1 VDRRDGTVLASEEN
15 SDGLVLDGFIFDGAT
30 YNAYFPSGALDP
42 GKSPLSPLL
51 DLRGGRAPITV
62 RNCLLLNGS
71 GAAVNI
77 ASPFGVFENNVIVN
91 TSGWALKIRADGAGP
106 WNVRNN
112 TIMFASDPTARAGTG
127 QSSSDGTLF
136 HLNGRATTQ
145 VDSNIFAF
153 ADNYGVRTTIPQQ
166 SMAFDDDVFAGNL
179 HIHLTDTQYLW
190 ADSSTWER
198 RAEGDSGFASF
209 NGNTLALPRLP
220 IGSRYAD
227 EALARL
233 FTLPSRITREQW
245 KELAAKVGSPATPPG
260 DSDAPTPEAPKP
272 AVEAPSPEAS
282 HTAGSLS
289 DLLASLKSMRSE
301 IKVIQSKKPAAQID
315 PVYCPIFD
323 WKEALELAQDQSVGG
338 PGAHRVSLAVS
349 FAATHAKAEVANTR
363 VEGENIDAGPAA
375 LDSKTIELDL
385 TDTRISS
392 ADPSLFPAGTSGDDF
407 VAYNAR
413 TTGETTRTRIA
424 MIVRQD
430 TATSRRLDRTV
441 PGDKLRVR
449 GTARTP
455 GDPSVLA
462 IVVDSAEPIQN

>member
-1 VDRRDGTVLASEEN
+1 
-15 SDGLVLDGFIFDGAT
+15 
-30 YNAYFPSGALDP
+30 
-42 GKSPLSPLL
+42 
-51 DLRGGRAPITV
+51 
-62 RNCLLLNGS
+62 
-71 GAAVNI
+71 
-77 ASPFGVFENNVIVN
+77 
-91 TSGWALKIRADGAGP
+91 
-106 WNVRNN
+106 
-112 TIMFASDPTARAGTG
+112 
-127 QSSSDGTLF
+127 
-136 HLNGRATTQ
+136 
-145 VDSNIFAF
+145 
-153 ADNYGVRTTIPQQ
+153 
-166 SMAFDDDVFAGNL
+166 
-179 HIHLTDTQYLW
+179 
-190 ADSSTWER
+190 
-198 RAEGDSGFASF
+198 
-209 NGNTLALPRLP
+209 
-220 IGSRYAD
+220 
-227 EALARL
+227 
-233 FTLPSRITREQW
+233 
-245 KELAAKVGSPATPPG
+245 
-260 DSDAPTPEAPKP
+260 
-272 AVEAPSPEAS
+272 
-282 HTAGSLS
+282 
-289 DLLASLKSMRSE
+289 MRSE